1 MTAAARMTWQE
12 TYEQAAA
19 RLSARAGLA
28 RLIFTGTSACVD
40 AIFPIDAGRLARLL
54 AQPGAGPGPGSVLAA
69 RVLSR
74 IGQGRGG
81 ELVTRWPGGPAWI
94 CGLLGQP
101 DRYQVGGT
109 GPQASWALATIG
121 ARSVLALADRSAQ
134 QLAVIDPR
142 AGVCAGGAVVQAG
155 SLAPSGTPAKLP
167 HCILE
172 FTAGTSH
179 AGMEIP
185 RSSRIILRFGDEPI
199 ERDEQYRAVT
209 TELAGTA
216 GAGLVS
222 GLNGLPDA
230 DCAGPAWLR
239 ALAKEWS
246 AAGLAVIHHELG
258 EFPAP
263 ERLRVAAALGTATSL
278 GMSLSELFMLAGT
291 QGDPRSLARDAALRY
306 GVSRVIVHADD
317 WALAVHRGDPR
328 HETNVLLAGNLVA
341 AARARAGQ
349 PASTLRPAAGASYTD
364 DLPPSGALAGGWQL
378 TSVPA
383 PYLPQPASTVGL
395 GDTFTAGILL
405 AESLPP

>member
-12 TYEQAAA
+12 TYDQVAERLARQAGA
-19 RLSARAGLA
+19 A

-40 AIFPIDAGRLARLL
+40 AIFRIDAGRLALLL
-54 AQPGAGPGPGSVLAA
+54 ARPGPGRGTELAA

-74 IGQGRGG
+74 ITQSRGG

-94 CGLLGQP
+94 YGLLGQP

-121 ARSVLALADRSAQ
+121 ARSVLALADRSAE

-142 AGVCAGGAVVQAG
+142 AGVCADGAIVAAG
-155 SLAPSGTPAKLP
+155 SLMPSGEPSKLP

-172 FTAGTSH
+172 FTAGTAH
-179 AGMEIP
+179 AGLTIP

-199 ERDEQYRAVT
+199 ERDEQYQAVT
-209 TELAGTA
+209 TGLAAGA

-222 GLNGLPDA
+222 GLNGLRDDDSA
-230 DCAGPAWLR
+230 ERDWARELAR
-239 ALAKEWS
+239 AWS

-258 EFPAP
+258 EYPSRR
-263 ERLRVAAALGTATSL
+263 RLQEAAALGTATSL
-278 GMSLSELFMLAGT
+278 GMSLSELFMLAGGR
-291 QGDPRSLARDAALRY
+291 GDPRSLACDAALRY
-306 GVSRVIVHADD
+306 GAARLIVHADD

-328 HETNVLLAGNLVA
+328 HEADVLLAGNVVA

-349 PASTLRPAAGASYTD
+349 PVSVLGAAAEASYTG
-364 DLPPSGALAGGWQL
+364 DLPPDGAMADGWQA

-383 PYLPQPASTVGL
+383 PYLPRPAGTIGL

>member
-12 TYEQAAA
+12 TYEQAADQLA
-19 RLSARAGLA
+19 RQAGAA

-40 AIFPIDAGRLARLL
+40 AIFRIDTGRLARLL
-54 AQPGAGPGPGSVLAA
+54 ARPGPERGSQLVT

-74 IGQGRGG
+74 ITQGRGG

-94 CGLLGQP
+94 VGLLGQP
-101 DRYQVGGT
+101 DRHQVGGT

-121 ARSVLALADRSAQ
+121 ARSVLALADRSAE

-142 AGVCAGGAVVQAG
+142 AGVCADGAIVAAG
-155 SLAPSGTPAKLP
+155 SLTPSGEPSKLP

-172 FTAGTSH
+172 FTAGTAH
-179 AGMEIP
+179 AGVTIP

-199 ERDEQYRAVT
+199 ERDEQYQAVT
-209 TELAGTA
+209 TGLAAGA

-222 GLNGLPDA
+222 GLNGLRDDDGA
-230 DCAGPAWLR
+230 ERDWARELAR
-239 ALAKEWS
+239 AWS
-246 AAGLAVIHHELG
+246 AAGLAMIHHELG
-258 EFPAP
+258 EYPSRR
-263 ERLRVAAALGTATSL
+263 RLQEAAALGTATSL
-278 GMSLSELFMLAGT
+278 GMSLSELFMLAGPR
-291 QGDPRSLARDAALRY
+291 GDPRPLACDAALRY
-306 GVSRVIVHADD
+306 GVARVIVHADD

-328 HETNVLLAGNLVA
+328 HEADVLLAGNVVA

-349 PASTLRPAAGASYTD
+349 PASVLDAAAEASYTT
-364 DLPPSGALAGGWQL
+364 DLPPDGALADGWQA
-378 TSVPA
+378 TCVPA
-383 PYLPQPASTVGL
+383 PYLPHPAGTVGL

>member
-12 TYEQAAA
+12 TYDQVADRLARQAGA
-19 RLSARAGLA
+19 A

-40 AIFPIDAGRLARLL
+40 AIFRIDAGRLARLL
-54 AQPGAGPGPGSVLAA
+54 ARPGPGRGTELAT

-74 IGQGRGG
+74 ITQSRGG

-121 ARSVLALADRSAQ
+121 ARSVLALADRSAE

-142 AGVCAGGAVVQAG
+142 AGVCADGAIVAAG
-155 SLAPSGTPAKLP
+155 SLMPSGEPSKLP

-172 FTAGTSH
+172 FTAGTAH
-179 AGMEIP
+179 AGVTIP

-199 ERDEQYRAVT
+199 ERDEQYQAVT
-209 TELAGTA
+209 TGLAAEA

-222 GLNGLPDA
+222 GLNGLRDDDSA
-230 DCAGPAWLR
+230 ERDWARELAR
-239 ALAKEWS
+239 AWS

-258 EFPAP
+258 EYPSRR
-263 ERLRVAAALGTATSL
+263 RLQEAAALGTATSL
-278 GMSLSELFMLAGT
+278 GMSLSELFMLAGGR
-291 QGDPRSLARDAALRY
+291 GDPRSLARDAALRY
-306 GVSRVIVHADD
+306 GAARLIVHADD

-328 HETNVLLAGNLVA
+328 HEADVLLAGNVVA

-349 PASTLRPAAGASYTD
+349 PASVLGAAAEASYTG
-364 DLPPSGALAGGWQL
+364 DLPPDGAMADGWQA

-383 PYLPQPASTVGL
+383 PYLPRPAGTIGL

>member
-1 MTAAARMTWQE
+1 MTAVAHMTWQE
-12 TYEQAAA
+12 IYGQAAE
-19 RLSARAGLA
+19 RLSARVGVA

-40 AIFPIDAGRLARLL
+40 AIFRMDAGRLSRLL
-54 AQPGAGPGPGSVLAA
+54 DQPVAGSGPGGDLAA

-74 IGQGRGG
+74 ITQGRGG
-81 ELVTRWPGGPAWI
+81 ELVTRWPGGPAWV

-101 DRYQVGGT
+101 DRHQVGGT
-109 GPQASWALATIG
+109 GPQASWALAAIG
-121 ARSVLALADRSAQ
+121 ARSVLALADRSAE

-142 AGVCAGGAVVQAG
+142 AGLCAGGMIAAAG
-155 SLAPSGTPAKLP
+155 SLTPSGIPAKLP

-172 FTAGTSH
+172 FTAGTGH
-179 AGMEIP
+179 AGMVIP

-199 ERDEQYRAVT
+199 ERDEQYRTVT
-209 TELAGTA
+209 TDLAAAA

-222 GLNGLPDA
+222 GLNGPPDA
-230 DCAGPAWLR
+230 DRAGQVWIR
-239 ALAKEWS
+239 ELADEWS
-246 AAGLAVIHHELG
+246 TAGLAVIHHELG
-258 EFPAP
+258 EFPSP
-263 ERLRVAAALGTATSL
+263 QRLRAAAALGTVTSL

-306 GVSRVIVHADD
+306 GVPRVIVHADD
-317 WALAVHRGDPR
+317 WALAVHRGDPQ

-349 PASTLRPAAGASYTD
+349 PAATLSPPAEACYTD
-364 DLPPSGALAGGWQL
+364 VLPPAGALAGGWQV

-383 PYLPQPASTVGL
+383 PYLPQPAGTIGL

>member
-1 MTAAARMTWQE
+1 MTAAARMTWPD
-12 TYEQAAA
+12 TYGQAAA
-19 RLSARAGLA
+19 RLSTQAGLA

-40 AIFPIDAGRLARLL
+40 AIFPVDAGRLSRLL
-54 AQPGAGPGPGSVLAA
+54 AQPGAGSGPGSVVAA

-74 IGQGRGG
+74 ITQGRGG
-81 ELVTRWPGGPAWI
+81 ELVTRWPGGPAWL
-94 CGLLGQP
+94 CGLLGPP

-109 GPQASWALATIG
+109 GPQASWALATMG
-121 ARSVLALADRSAQ
+121 ARSVLALADRSAE

-142 AGVCAGGAVVQAG
+142 AGLCAGGAIIAAG
-155 SLAPSGTPAKLP
+155 SLAPSGSPAKLP

-172 FTAGTSH
+172 FTAGTTH
-179 AGMEIP
+179 AGLVIP

-209 TELAGTA
+209 TDLAGTA

-222 GLNGLPDA
+222 GLNGLPDT
-230 DCAGPAWLR
+230 DCAGQVWAR
-239 ALAKEWS
+239 ELAGAWS

-258 EFPAP
+258 EFPSP
-263 ERLRVAAALGTATSL
+263 QRLRAAAALGTATSL

-306 GVSRVIVHADD
+306 RVPRVIVHADD
-317 WALAVHRGDPR
+317 WALAVHRGDPQ

-341 AARARAGQ
+341 SARARAGQ
-349 PASTLRPAAGASYTD
+349 PASALSPPAGATYTD
-364 DLPPSGALAGGWQL
+364 DLPPGGALAGGWQV

-383 PYLPQPASTVGL
+383 PYLPQPAGTVGL

>member
-12 TYEQAAA
+12 TYDQVAEQLA
-19 RLSARAGLA
+19 RQAGAA

-40 AIFPIDAGRLARLL
+40 AIFRIDAGRLARLL
-54 AQPGAGPGPGSVLAA
+54 ARPGPGRGTELVA

-74 IGQGRGG
+74 ITQGRGG

-121 ARSVLALADRSAQ
+121 ARSVLALADRSAE

-142 AGVCAGGAVVQAG
+142 AGVCADGAIVAAG
-155 SLAPSGTPAKLP
+155 SIMPSGEPSKLP
-167 HCILE
+167 HSILE
-172 FTAGTSH
+172 FTAGTAH
-179 AGMEIP
+179 AGVTIP

-199 ERDEQYRAVT
+199 ERDEQYQAVT
-209 TELAGTA
+209 TGLAAGA

-222 GLNGLPDA
+222 GLNGVRD
-230 DCAGPAWLR
+230 DDSAGRDWAR
-239 ALAKEWS
+239 ELAHAWS

-258 EFPAP
+258 EYPSRR
-263 ERLRVAAALGTATSL
+263 RLQEAAALGTGTSL
-278 GMSLSELFMLAGT
+278 GMSLSELFMLAGGR
-291 QGDPRSLARDAALRY
+291 GDPRSLARDAALRY
-306 GVSRVIVHADD
+306 GVARVIVHADD

-328 HETNVLLAGNLVA
+328 HEAAVLLAGNVVA

-349 PASTLRPAAGASYTD
+349 PASVLGAAAEASYTG
-364 DLPPSGALAGGWQL
+364 DLPPDGAMADGWQA

-383 PYLPQPASTVGL
+383 PYLPRPAGTIGL